1 MHAFQLEQLVRKL
14 DARVTRMEQFLPSLA
29 TKSDLL
35 DAFAKLATKDDL
47 RDAVAKLVT
56 KEDLITGLEDARRY
70 ALMLNEATRDDIRLV
85 AEHLLGMRSQLD
97 QMRSQLDR
105 MAG

>member
-29 TKSDLL
+29 TKDDLL
-35 DAFAKLATKDDL
+35 DAFAA
-47 RDAVAKLVT
+47 RARPT

-70 ALMLNEATRDDIRLV
+70 ALMLNEAARDDIRLV
-85 AEHLLGMRSQLD
+85 AEHLLGMRSATGPD
-97 QMRSQLDR
+97 
-105 MAG
+105 AVAA

>member
-29 TKSDLL
+29 TKDDLQE
-35 DAFAKLATKDDL
+35 AIARLATKDDL
-47 RDAVAKLVT
+47 REALDNLVT
-56 KEDLITGLEDARRY
+56 KEELKAGLDDARRY

-85 AEHLLGMRSQLD
+85 AEHLLGMRTQLD